1 MWWSNEVVTD
11 GAYVG
16 KGAKMCHFLIQIACK
31 FSTVDSAAFQ
41 ALSTMEILPFLTYI
55 LQFRSYPWTPRGNE
69 NSFCLLRHILN
80 NFQLSNGLS
89 LGAHLMYTLSSPY
102 YIGLSNGH

>member
-1 MWWSNEVVTD
+1 
-11 GAYVG
+11 
-16 KGAKMCHFLIQIACK
+16 MCHFLIQIACK

-55 LQFRSYPWTPRGNE
+55 LQFRSYLWTPSGNE

-80 NFQLSNGLS
+80 YFQLSNGLS
-89 LGAHLMYTLSSPY
+89 LGAHLMSLSSPY
-102 YIGLSNGH
+102 YFGLSNGH